1 MSYQRPK
8 VDLATA
14 ERNRPK
20 LGTPFGDEKVG
31 DCALPSC
38 QGRIARADHFI
49 ATLAGTLYHRGC
61 WMQVRCKDLS
71 QSTPKTLRHTAKAPA
86 HLAKLGQR

>member
-8 VDLATA
+8 VDLAIA
-14 ERNRPK
+14 DKNRPK

-61 WMQVRCKDLS
+61 WLQVRCKDLS
-71 QSTPKTLRHTAKAPA
+71 QTKPKTPQHTETDSRHHSTAP
-86 HLAKLGQR
+86 R